1 MYYVVTPWKVFG
13 DFSFNQLALFAICCL
28 LHDLKYCIL
37 FQHVRPTDNII
48 AVVLGIT
55 RRSLAAVLLSSA
67 FALLGFIA
75 LQHVEVLFFSSESS
89 K

>member
-13 DFSFNQLALFAICCL
+13 DFSFNQLALCAICCL

-48 AVVLGIT
+48 AVIQELKIIVLHFFQ
-55 RRSLAAVLLSSA
+55 SLSTVRLY
-67 FALLGFIA
+67 
-75 LQHVEVLFFSSESS
+75 Q
-89 K
+89 